1 MKVPALLLI
10 FSFALC
16 GQVASDLPNPLDAS
30 HYRLGEDDQVSIRV
44 ADLDKLQLDNAAA
57 PRIDLNG
64 NLNLPVIGHVHA
76 SGLTVNELEQ
86 VIAERLGSLLQHPQV
101 SVSIVQ
107 YRSHPVSVLGA
118 VRNPGVVQ
126 VVHPR
131 RLLEVIS
138 LAGGLAPEAGDTV
151 KISRN
156 KAAGTLPLSG
166 VQTDETGKFYTAS
179 VSVRSLMQA
188 DRPELNIAICEN
200 DVVTVP
206 RAELVYVLGAV
217 KKAGGYAL
225 GERTQLSVLQAL
237 SMAEGLDR
245 GASAK
250 SVRLLREEGPG
261 KQRTEISINLKPIMM
276 GSAPDVPLRANDI
289 LFIPTSATK
298 LASMRAIEAAV
309 SVGTGFAVFH

>member
-1 MKVPALLLI
+1 MKVPVLLLVL
-10 FSFALC
+10 SLTVC
-16 GQVASDLPNPLDAS
+16 GQVAPDLPNPLDAS

-44 ADLDKLQLDNAAA
+44 ADLDKLQLDNTSA

-138 LAGGLAPEAGDTV
+138 L
-151 KISRN
+151 
-156 KAAGTLPLSG
+156 
-166 VQTDETGKFYTAS
+166 
-179 VSVRSLMQA
+179 
-188 DRPELNIAICEN
+188 
-200 DVVTVP
+200 
-206 RAELVYVLGAV
+206 
-217 KKAGGYAL
+217 
-225 GERTQLSVLQAL
+225 
-237 SMAEGLDR
+237 
-245 GASAK
+245 
-250 SVRLLREEGPG
+250 
-261 KQRTEISINLKPIMM
+261 
-276 GSAPDVPLRANDI
+276 
-289 LFIPTSATK
+289 
-298 LASMRAIEAAV
+298 
-309 SVGTGFAVFH
+309 